1 MRKNVLMVMWLALAA
16 LFTVSA
22 LSACSDDDNNETGN
36 GGGVTIDGL
45 DQAEYFRQNLGL
57 FTETDSLGCSFLKV
71 LDELTPTVFTYF
83 VDDEKMA
90 ETLFLAWIPEQAQ
103 SSVVRDGSTIVYTP
117 RDAQGAPQG
126 TITFRKALP
135 SETATFAVVE
145 FKGVSKIKGMDKIK
159 FQPESARPD
168 NGDVVPK
175 STHMNTVLGGDWF
188 WGKVPAYYIA
198 KFYFEPTKTWYFY
211 AIPKPI
217 KGKELLEK
225 IGNNYY
231 SEIGYECLLFGAA
244 YNVRFE
250 DALKD
255 MFSSKENQKAY
266 LIISG
271 FYDGVSNSKFT
282 AINVKVSFGK
292 LSISRSGSQQISIN
306 ESETYFVCQG
316 YKFMNGLSMSYR

>member
-36 GGGVTIDGL
+36 GGGVTIDGV

-103 SSVVRDGSTIVYTP
+103 ASVVRDGSTIVYTP

-126 TITFRKALP
+126 TIIFRKALP
-135 SETATFAVVE
+135 TETATLAVVE
-145 FKGVSKIKGMDKIK
+145 LKGVSKIKGMDKIK

-175 STHMNTVLGGDWF
+175 STHMNTVLYGDWF
-188 WGKVPAYYIA
+188 LGTVQKDYVY
-198 KFYFEPTKTWYFY
+198 KFYHEASKTWYFY
-211 AIPKPI
+211 TIPKPM
-217 KGKELLEK
+217 KGKDFLEK

-231 SEIGYECLLFGAA
+231 SDYGYECLIYGAA
-244 YNVRFE
+244 YDEKFE
-250 DALKD
+250 NALKNI
-255 MFSSKENQKAY
+255 FKSENNQKVNV
-266 LIISG
+266 IVSG
-271 FYDGVSNSKFT
+271 SYGGASQKTFI
-282 AINVKVSFGK
+282 AINITVNFGK
-292 LSISRSGSQQISIN
+292 LRIARFGSKQISIN

-316 YKFMNGLSMSYR
+316 YKFMHGRAMSY